1 MSATF
6 ENVLYEVR
14 GPLALITLNRPSK
27 RNAISLSTLEELQK
41 AVTLAEHDDAVRVL
55 AFTGAGDKA
64 FASGSDLAEVE
75 HRDLKKALE
84 PIVQGLA
91 ERLER
96 LPKPTIAAINGL
108 CYGGGLEVALGCDV
122 RVASETAAFATPE
135 GKLGIIPGGGAT
147 QRLPRIVG
155 RGWGMHML
163 LMGEPIDA
171 QQALSI
177 GLVTKLTAPE
187 ALLDEVQAMAEHL
200 ATFAPFVP
208 RFMKAM
214 VHSGMEASLVAGLAL
229 EKFAQGALCET
240 EDKKEGLRAFLE
252 KRPPQWQGR

>member
-27 RNAISLSTLEELQK
+27 RNAISLGTLEELHQ

-187 ALLDEVQAMAEHL
+187 TLLDEVQAMAEHL

>member
-1 MSATF
+1 MSVAF

-27 RNAISLSTLEELQK
+27 RNAISLGTLEELHQ

-108 CYGGGLEVALGCDV
+108 CFGGGLEVALGCDV

>member
-27 RNAISLSTLEELQK
+27 RNAISLGTLEELHQ
-41 AVTLAEHDDAVRVL
+41 AVTLAEHDEAVRVL

-135 GKLGIIPGGGAT
+135 GKLALS
-147 QRLPRIVG
+147 RRWRYWLPRIVG

-229 EKFAQGALCET
+229 EKFAQGALCQT

>member
-27 RNAISLSTLEELQK
+27 RNAISLGTLEELHQ

-171 QQALSI
+171 QQALAI
-177 GLVTKLTAPE
+177 GLVTKLTAPA

>member
-27 RNAISLSTLEELQK
+27 RNAISLGALEELHQ
-41 AVTLAEHDDAVRVL
+41 AVTLAEHDEAVRVL

-171 QQALSI
+171 QQALAI

>member
-27 RNAISLSTLEELQK
+27 RNAISLGTLEELHQ
-41 AVTLAEHDDAVRVL
+41 AVTLAEHDEAVRVL

-171 QQALSI
+171 QQALAI

>member
-27 RNAISLSTLEELQK
+27 RNAISLGTLEELHQ
-41 AVTLAEHDDAVRVL
+41 AVTLAEHDEAVRVL

-171 QQALSI
+171 QRALSI

>member
-177 GLVTKLTAPE
+177 GLVTKLTAPD

>member
-27 RNAISLSTLEELQK
+27 RNAISLGTLEELHQ
-41 AVTLAEHDDAVRVL
+41 AVTLAEHDEAVRVL

-229 EKFAQGALCET
+229 EKFAQGALCQT

>member
-27 RNAISLSTLEELQK
+27 RNAISLGTLEELHQ

>member
-27 RNAISLSTLEELQK
+27 RNAISLGTLEELHQ

-64 FASGSDLAEVE
+64 FASGSDLGEVE

-171 QQALSI
+171 QQALAI

>member
-1 MSATF
+1 MDLEGGGVGHGAGVRGKGSIVDREGCPGLACRSLIREPTMSATF

-27 RNAISLSTLEELQK
+27 RNAISLGTLEELHQ
-41 AVTLAEHDDAVRVL
+41 AVTLAEHDEAVRVL

-122 RVASETAAFATPE
+122 RVASETAWPRKASSALSPAVA
-135 GKLGIIPGGGAT
+135 LPSACPGSWAGAGACT
-147 QRLPRIVG
+147 CCSRAA
-155 RGWGMHML
+155 
-163 LMGEPIDA
+163 IDA

-177 GLVTKLTAPE
+177 GLVTKLTAP
-187 ALLDEVQAMAEHL
+187 
-200 ATFAPFVP
+200 
-208 RFMKAM
+208 K
-214 VHSGMEASLVAGLAL
+214 
-229 EKFAQGALCET
+229 
-240 EDKKEGLRAFLE
+240 RA
-252 KRPPQWQGR
+252 R

>member
-27 RNAISLSTLEELQK
+27 RNAISLGTLEELHQ
-41 AVTLAEHDDAVRVL
+41 AVTLAEHDEAVRVL

-229 EKFAQGALCET
+229 EKFAPGAQCET

>member
-27 RNAISLSTLEELQK
+27 RNAISLGTLEELHQ
-41 AVTLAEHDDAVRVL
+41 AVTLAEQDEAVRVL

-96 LPKPTIAAINGL
+96 LPKPSIAAINGL

-171 QQALSI
+171 QQALAI

-252 KRPPQWQGR
+252 KRPPQWRGR

>member
-14 GPLALITLNRPSK
+14 GPLALITLSRPSK
-27 RNAISLSTLEELQK
+27 RNAISLGTLEELHQ

>member
-27 RNAISLSTLEELQK
+27 RNAISLGTLEELHQ
-41 AVTLAEHDDAVRVL
+41 AVTLAEQDEAVRVL

-171 QQALSI
+171 QQALAI

>member
-27 RNAISLSTLEELQK
+27 RNAISLGTLEELHQ

-171 QQALSI
+171 QQALAI

-252 KRPPQWQGR
+252 KRPPRWQGR

>member
-27 RNAISLSTLEELQK
+27 RNAISLGTLEELHQ

-177 GLVTKLTAPE
+177 GLATKLTAPE

>member
-14 GPLALITLNRPSK
+14 GTLALITLNRPSK
-27 RNAISLSTLEELQK
+27 RNAISLGTLEELHQ
-41 AVTLAEHDDAVRVL
+41 AVTLAEQDEAVRVL

-171 QQALSI
+171 QQALAI

>member
-27 RNAISLSTLEELQK
+27 RNAISLGTLEELHQ
-41 AVTLAEHDDAVRVL
+41 AVTLAEHDETVRVL

-171 QQALSI
+171 QRALSI

-229 EKFAQGALCET
+229 EKFAQGALCQT